1 MNGMSKGLLR
11 VVGICALALLLA
23 VPAIAETQ
31 LTIGAIGK
39 TSDTYMLAVGWS
51 NVLKSG
57 GSDVALT
64 PLEGGGTVKLLRG
77 LVTNKWDIGFIGS
90 PHYENALEGTLKFK
104 DDPAKLRELYKD
116 VRVLFGITSGM
127 GQYVTRADSGI
138 TSIQELKGKKISI
151 GRPGGMAGTVTQ
163 KLFDAEG
170 VSLQKKEF
178 SAQYLDYASALDEM
192 RNKRL
197 DATLLWGGMPQ
208 TAAYNFSRQ
217 IPVRFLPIDEQA
229 FEAFKKEMPQG
240 KYYVLREFSPEELK
254 AVYGEGVDQDAPA
267 SFWTFQ
273 MMTIVRADMP
283 EDVAYEITRQ
293 FWENLDTIKETGAA
307 LKKLNPSDALE
318 ALSGEI
324 HPGALKYYKEQG
336 WL

>member
-1 MNGMSKGLLR
+1 M
-11 VVGICALALLLA
+11 
-23 VPAIAETQ
+23 AETQ

-77 LVTNKWDIGFIGS
+77 LVTSKWDIGFIGS

-138 TSIQELKGKKISI
+138 TSIQDLKGKKVCI

-163 KLFDAEG
+163 KLFAAEG
-170 VSLQKKEF
+170 VALDKKEF

-197 DATLLWGGMPQ
+197 DATLLWGGIPQ
-208 TAAYNFSRQ
+208 TAVYNFSRQ
-217 IPVRFLPIDEQA
+217 IPVRFLPIDKAA
-229 FEAFKKEMPQG
+229 FEAFKADMPQG

-254 AVYGEGVDQDAPA
+254 TVYGEGVDQSNPA
-267 SFWTFQ
+267 NFWTFQ
-273 MMTIVRADMP
+273 MMAVVREDMP
-283 EDVAYEITRQ
+283 EAVAYEITKQ

-307 LKKLNPSDALE
+307 LKKLNPKDALA
-318 ALSGEI
+318 ALSAEV
-324 HPGALKYYKEQG
+324 HPGALRYYQEKG